1 MDKEQM
7 NFEEEAIQEKPARS
21 RKKTEADK
29 KWGEMRTIQLPK
41 ASKSEQNFQFVAVN
55 GRTFQ
60 VPKGKPVEVPRPVYE
75 VLMNS
80 LYAEEKADEYENQLQ
95 RTE

>member
-7 NFEEEAIQEKPARS
+7 ISAENTQVKPARS
-21 RKKTEADK
+21 SKKTEADK
-29 KWGEMRTIQLPK
+29 IWEEKMTIQLPRAPK
-41 ASKSEQNFQFVAVN
+41 TEQNFQFVAVN

-60 VPKGKPVEVPRPVYE
+60 VPRGKAVEVPKPVYE

-80 LYAEEKADEYENQLQ
+80 HYAAEKAEEYENELQ
-95 RTE
+95 GKE